1 MRWMREPRDRLFTSA
16 LVALTAADLAYF
28 TAAGVLIGVTP
39 FFAAGPLG
47 AGAAGVGL
55 AVGAFSVTTLVLR
68 PLAGRWSDRYGRRP
82 LLIGGAGL
90 FAILIGGHLLVTDL
104 AWLVGLRVL
113 LGVAEAVFFVA
124 GFAALADLAPPG
136 RAGEALSYS
145 SLALYFGVA
154 GGPLVGQ
161 ALLGWGGFGW
171 VWVGAALCAL
181 VAAVFAARV
190 PETRQPSDAASPPA
204 PLIHPAAL
212 VPGLGLFT
220 GVAAGG
226 ALFAFGALRAA
237 ELGLNAWSVVLL
249 VFGSVVGTCRILFA
263 TLPDRVRPLRLA
275 AGALATGAL
284 GLVVVA
290 VVPALWGVLVGAAVL
305 GVGTALLTPA
315 VFVAIF
321 AVVPDSERGS
331 AAGTASVFIDLG
343 LGGGPMIVGFVA
355 AAGGISAGFLA
366 AAALATGGA
375 ALLAA
380 RPRAAGAR
388 AD

>member
-1 MRWMREPRDRLFTSA
+1 
-16 LVALTAADLAYF
+16 
-28 TAAGVLIGVTP
+28 
-39 FFAAGPLG
+39 
-47 AGAAGVGL
+47 
-55 AVGAFSVTTLVLR
+55 
-68 PLAGRWSDRYGRRP
+68 
-82 LLIGGAGL
+82 
-90 FAILIGGHLLVTDL
+90 
-104 AWLVGLRVL
+104 
-113 LGVAEAVFFVA
+113 
-124 GFAALADLAPPG
+124 
-136 RAGEALSYS
+136 
-145 SLALYFGVA
+145 
-154 GGPLVGQ
+154 
-161 ALLGWGGFGW
+161 
-171 VWVGAALCAL
+171 
-181 VAAVFAARV
+181 
-190 PETRQPSDAASPPA
+190 
-204 PLIHPAAL
+204 
-212 VPGLGLFT
+212 
-220 GVAAGG
+220 
-226 ALFAFGALRAA
+226 
-237 ELGLNAWSVVLL
+237 
-249 VFGSVVGTCRILFA
+249 
-263 TLPDRVRPLRLA
+263 
-275 AGALATGAL
+275 LATGAL